1 MFLGAVL
8 GQHIARSTVRP
19 DGTVVQKRAWTLV
32 HTSIN
37 SRHDLIRP
45 DLVCATPRNAVKRD
59 GEAGQKVSQE
69 HKEGRSQSQDK
80 TKRLGISLDWKET
93 LREDGPRVE
102 VISKR

>member
-1 MFLGAVL
+1 MGIPPHKNKDEKVSGVF
-8 GQHIARSTVRP
+8 RS
-19 DGTVVQKRAWTLV
+19 
-32 HTSIN
+32 SIN